1 MEELNECLSDEEAS
15 NEIEKNKK
23 EAEELLKSTEK
34 TETFLTKLENYL
46 KKLPCEIKLPKDKKI
61 RIDLSLVPELI
72 GLVRSYI
79 RKEYTAIPVGSIIAI
94 LSALIYVLAP
104 IDLIPDTIPVLGVL
118 DDVAVISS
126 LCTKF
131 VKYDLDKYMEWKKNK

>member
-1 MEELNECLSDEEAS
+1 MEEINDCLTEEEAS
-15 NEIEKNKK
+15 KEIEKNKK
-23 EAEELLKSTEK
+23 EAEELLKNTEE
-34 TETFLTKLENYL
+34 TESFLTKLENYL

-79 RKEYTAIPVGSIIAI
+79 RREYTAIPVGSIIAI
-94 LSALIYVLAP
+94 LAALIYVLAP

-131 VKYDLDKYMEWKKNK
+131 VKYDLDKYMEWKNNK